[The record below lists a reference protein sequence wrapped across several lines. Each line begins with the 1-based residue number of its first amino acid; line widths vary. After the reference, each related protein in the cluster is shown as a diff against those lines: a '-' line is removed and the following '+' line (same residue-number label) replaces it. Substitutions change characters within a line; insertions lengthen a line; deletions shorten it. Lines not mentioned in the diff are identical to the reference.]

1 MTMTKTQK
9 QQFETKWRSLTAS
22 WGQVVTAPQID
33 TVEEFLT
40 AYIGE
45 FDACLLANNILYCG
59 DESKAGKLCKKK
71 LGHGWNLSPWFEE
84 VNRALSK
91 VRQLSEFV
99 WQNLVAW
106 GKCRFF
112 DPENPS
118 KSADKTPFESFEE
131 FTFDPAV
138 KLAKEVGTALKPVG
152 IGVIVLIALGVVV
165 YAATR

>member
-1 MTMTKTQK
+1 MTMTATQK
-9 QQFETKWRSLTAS
+9 QQFEVKWLSMTAS

-33 TVEEFLT
+33 TVEQFLT
-40 AYIGE
+40 SYIGE
-45 FDACLLANNILYCG
+45 FDACILANNILFCG

-71 LGHGWNLSPWFEE
+71 LGHGWNLLSWAGE
-84 VNRALSK
+84 VKRAEFK
-91 VRQLSEFV
+91 VRQLSEVV

-118 KSADKTPFESFEE
+118 SSADKTVFEEFNE

-138 KLAKEVGTALKPVG
+138 KLAKEAATALKPVG
-152 IGVIVLIALGVVV
+152 IGAVVLIAIGVVV